1 MRPDSTARRSPRPAV
16 TATASLAGLA
26 AAVLGVTA
34 ACSPAPQ
41 SATAGASRPV
51 SATASPTAG
60 GSAAARTSAAR
71 TSTAASTP
79 AAAAGA
85 SANAAGACATS
96 TLKAATG
103 PANGAA
109 GSAYV
114 PIRFT
119 NVSSRTCTL
128 SGYPGVSFVTG
139 PTGSQV
145 GNAADRMPPPNGLA
159 RPVALA
165 PGAVASAVL
174 QIADAGNFYPASRC
188 RPASGPYL
196 RVYPPGQTGA
206 LFIRTGFGAG
216 VACASR
222 AVTTLHVGPV
232 QPGAS
237 PASGG

>member
-1 MRPDSTARRSPRPAV
+1 MRPDSTARRSPRPGV
-16 TATASLAGLA
+16 TAAASLAGLA

-51 SATASPTAG
+51 SATAASPTAG
-60 GSAAARTSAAR
+60 GSAARTSAAR
-71 TSTAASTP
+71 TPATAP
-79 AAAAGA
+79 AAVSGAG
-85 SANAAGACATS
+85 ANAAGACATS
-96 TLKAATG
+96 TLKAAIG

-139 PTGSQV
+139 PAGSQV
-145 GNAADRMPPPNGLA
+145 GNAADRMPPPNGPA
-159 RPVALA
+159 RPVTLA

-206 LFIRTGFGAG
+206 LFISTGFGAG

-232 QPGAS
+232 QPGAN